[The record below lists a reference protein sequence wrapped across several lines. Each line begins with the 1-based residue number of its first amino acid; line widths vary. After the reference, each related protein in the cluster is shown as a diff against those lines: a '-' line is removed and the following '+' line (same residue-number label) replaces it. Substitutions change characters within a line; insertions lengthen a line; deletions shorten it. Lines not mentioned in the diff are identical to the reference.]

1 MNTSAESFA
10 EHLLD
15 GDKEEALQMLTHYT
29 ASGSNSLYLY
39 DRIITPAMHYIG
51 HLWEQNLISVADE
64 HLATG
69 LCDQVMNQYT
79 AGLPAPSANQLR
91 AMFFCVENEEHH
103 LGVKIVANMFH
114 EKGWEV
120 RNYGANLPIDYAM
133 ITAFQWKP
141 QVIGISVSILANLPR
156 VYEYVEAIQKLTH
169 GPTVLIGGRVASKY
183 IANDRLPDNVQ
194 VMQSILE
201 LHDWLH
207 LGRGTQSFRSKRQLG
222 RLG

>member
-1 MNTSAESFA
+1 MYTSAENFA

-15 GDKEEALQMLTHYT
+15 GGKEEALQMLKHYKT
-29 ASGSNSLYLY
+29 SGSNSLYLY

-69 LCDQVMNQYT
+69 LCDQVMSEFMT
-79 AGLPAPSANQLR
+79 DLPMSPAKQLR
-91 AMFFCVENEEHH
+91 AMFFCVENEEHN
-103 LGVKIVANMFH
+103 LGVKIVASMFR
-114 EKGWEV
+114 ERGWEV

-141 QVIGISVSILANLPR
+141 QVIGISVSLLSNLPR
-156 VYEYVEAIQKLTH
+156 VYEYIEAIQKLTH
-169 GPTVLIGGRVASKY
+169 GPTVLIGGRIAYQY
-183 IANDRLPDNVQ
+183 ISNDRLPDNVRVVQ
-194 VMQSILE
+194 HILE

-207 LGRGTQSFRSKRQLG
+207 VGRSTQSFSHKRKLG